1 MNHIEMIEK
10 VSEELLQ
17 MVNQRCDELLQLY

>member
-10 VSEELLQ
+10 VREELLQ